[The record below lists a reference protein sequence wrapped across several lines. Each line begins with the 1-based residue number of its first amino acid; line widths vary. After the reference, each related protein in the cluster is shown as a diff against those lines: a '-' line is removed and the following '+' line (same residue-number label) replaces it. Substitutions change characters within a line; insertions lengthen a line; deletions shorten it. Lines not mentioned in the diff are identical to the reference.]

1 MNVEQ
6 CPARPPSA
14 LSVLPPFQAGLQ
26 GWLRPA
32 YYPIINSYQDILM
45 KISSEVTTPA
55 ENNVKMV
62 SVALGTS
69 IAGLALLVLMT
80 LVAYFMDYSEEWV
93 NVIDIVMMG
102 VWCLIFLLFTISLP
116 MSIAGMISSTRRL
129 KAFFAFLISCMTLAL
144 FLLAVTLN
152 EMIQGVDNFTP

>member
-1 MNVEQ
+1 
-6 CPARPPSA
+6 
-14 LSVLPPFQAGLQ
+14 
-26 GWLRPA
+26 
-32 YYPIINSYQDILM
+32 M